1 MQVMQIERDINNENT
16 DNSEKKTRMRLT
28 RIDKYKMERN
38 ILINNLEVLMKLT
51 ETNRGILLYDLEQDI
66 LLKKYLKDKIPE
78 IKKIFKCGCW
88 NYFIQ
93 KEEDRNEIGLLKS
106 IFKNEGFKILS
117 KRKYMDINGIKKQ
130 FNILYFYNRLG
141 LELNS
146 YFD

>member
-16 DNSEKKTRMRLT
+16 DNSEKKTRVRLT

-38 ILINNLEVLMKLT
+38 NLINNLEVLMKLT

-117 KRKYMDINGIKKQ
+117 KRKYMDINGVKKQ
-130 FNILYFYNRLG
+130 FNILYFYKE

>member
-1 MQVMQIERDINNENT
+1 MQVMQVERDMNDEIS
-16 DNSEKKTRMRLT
+16 DNSKKKTRVRPT

-38 ILINNLEVLMKLT
+38 NLINNLEILMNLT
-51 ETNRGILLYDLEQDI
+51 EKKRGILLYDLEQDI
-66 LLKKYLKDKIPE
+66 LLKKYLKEKIPE

-117 KRKYMDINGIKKQ
+117 KRKYMDINGVKKQ
-130 FNILYFYNRLG
+130 FNILYFYKE